1 MTFGGE
7 NQQATR
13 NLLALQYIHTE
24 VNFRDDV
31 SVQNQTNLQMQE
43 AAFCVLASMEQ
54 LRLLLGSEARLL
66 PRAFLRHD
74 QQRQIITAAYMT
86 FVCTNK
92 LWLLELTRAAQ
103 YLGGVLSRA
112 LHASHIYSERCL
124 QSKKGACHDVKTS
137 FLLQEQGR
145 LVCNSFTLYAAMR
158 YNRRGVWPTV
168 GQGDTATVAWW

>member
-124 QSKKGACHDVKTS
+124 HILCGQSKSTKLVDTSCTTLVDKMEIVEISNAFCPSTSTCHMICFICFVLPQT
-137 FLLQEQGR
+137 
-145 LVCNSFTLYAAMR
+145 M
-158 YNRRGVWPTV
+158 
-168 GQGDTATVAWW
+168 